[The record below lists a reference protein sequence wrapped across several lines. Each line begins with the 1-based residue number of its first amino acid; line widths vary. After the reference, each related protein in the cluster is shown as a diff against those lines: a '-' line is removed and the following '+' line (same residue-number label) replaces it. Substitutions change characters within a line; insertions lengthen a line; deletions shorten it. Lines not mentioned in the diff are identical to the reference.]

1 MSSNPIFML
10 GAFDRYNF
18 GDLLFP
24 LLMRELL
31 LRHETPGFTVHPLG
45 FFREGPLERGL
56 DTTHGFRAMAQGAA
70 NGDLRVVVGGGELLT
85 ASWWSLLQYYPH
97 NRAKLIRASCRSL
110 PRRFRDP
117 LLRRALGGA
126 SPYPYMIDGAHPNA
140 KVVYNAVGGVAL
152 ERAAPERRA
161 FVKLCFASSA
171 YASVR
176 DRKTHA
182 HLTGEGVDA
191 ALTPDSVAAI
201 WTILNRSDV
210 YAACSP
216 VVQDLVAMGNYFVL
230 QVREDAKNLDP
241 ASVAEAVDDL
251 CSRTGLTP
259 VLLPFSRAR
268 QNDDRVFL
276 EAVRPRLRHAHV
288 YLPHA
293 TVNETIACV
302 SSADCFIGTSLHGA
316 ILSIASET
324 PLAPLGDVGKRQAY
338 METWAPEL
346 IVKGVDASGIGEAFR
361 TATGDMA
368 RLMPPVAKRSQDAAG
383 ASVRTLVEAV
393 TR

>member
-1 MSSNPIFML
+1 ML

-31 LRHETPGFTVHPLG
+31 QTHETPGFTVHPLG
-45 FFREGPLERGL
+45 FFHERPLERGL
-56 DTTHGFRAMAQGAA
+56 DTTHGFRSMGRGAS
-70 NGDLRVVVGGGELLT
+70 GGRLRIVVGGGELLT

-97 NRAKLIRASCRSL
+97 KRAKLIRASCRGL

-126 SPYPYMIDGAHPNA
+126 SPYPYLIDPLAPGA
-140 KVVYNAVGGVAL
+140 KVAYNAVGGVAL

-161 FVKLCFASSA
+161 FVKLCFASAA

-182 HLTGEGVDA
+182 HLANEGVDV

-201 WTILNRSDV
+201 WTILKRSAV
-210 YAACSP
+210 YGACSAA
-216 VVQDLVAMGNYFVL
+216 VQDLVAKGGYFVL
-230 QVREDAKNLDP
+230 QVREDAKNLDA

-251 CSRTGLTP
+251 CGRTGLKP

-276 EAVRPRLRHAHV
+276 EAVRPRLRHPHV
-288 YLPHA
+288 YLPRA
-293 TVNETIACV
+293 TVYETIACV

-324 PLAPLGDVGKRQAY
+324 PLAPLGDIGKREAY
-338 METWAPEL
+338 MATWAPEL
-346 IVKGVDASGIGEAFR
+346 IVKGVDASGIGAAFR

-368 RLMPPVAKRSQDAAG
+368 RLMPLVAQRSREAAD
-383 ASVRTLVEAV
+383 ASVRELVEAV
-393 TR
+393 IR